1 MALYTIDKEAIKQL
15 QSPFDIEKYGARYKT
30 DNDYF
35 TFPSPSLDTIN
46 KNLYY
51 LLKNSTEK
59 EFEQKYRYRPDYL
72 SYDEYSTTIL
82 WQLLLYVN
90 NVFSTE
96 DFDLQTVIV
105 PTLDAIIYILNDL
118 HSIPE
123 PQDLSSVDW

>member
-1 MALYTIDKEAIKQL
+1 MALVTIDKEAIKQL
-15 QSPFDIEKYGARYKT
+15 QSPFDIEKFGTRYKT

-72 SYDEYSTTIL
+72 SYDEYGTTIL

-118 HSIPE
+118 YSIPE
-123 PQDLSSVDW
+123 PQDLSSVEW